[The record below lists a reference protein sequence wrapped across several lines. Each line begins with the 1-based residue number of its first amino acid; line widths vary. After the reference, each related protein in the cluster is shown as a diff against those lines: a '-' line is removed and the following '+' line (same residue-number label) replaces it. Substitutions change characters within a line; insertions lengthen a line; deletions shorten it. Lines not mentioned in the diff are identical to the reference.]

1 MRIGLICSSKEYCK
15 LYYGIPGQNK
25 KQFGFLVLLVN
36 PTNNDEANKEV
47 RAKARIKSSNLE
59 DMLHYRKTK

>member
-1 MRIGLICSSKEYCK
+1 
-15 LYYGIPGQNK
+15 
-25 KQFGFLVLLVN
+25 LVLLVN
-36 PTNNDEANKEV
+36 PTSSDEANKEV